1 MIIKPRVRGFLCITT
16 HPTGCE
22 ANVRKQIE
30 HVQAGGPID
39 GAPKRVLVIGAST
52 GYGLAS
58 RITAAFGGG
67 ASTLGI
73 FFEKPGTG
81 KKPGTAGWYN
91 SAAFHKFAQA
101 EGLYAKSINGDAFS
115 DEIKRKAI
123 EVIKADLEQVDL
135 VVYSL
140 AAPRRQHPVTGEV
153 HNSTLKP
160 IGSDT
165 VQKGVNTDKEEVQ
178 DFHIEAATQEE
189 IDNTVAVMG
198 GEDWQMWIE
207 ALDEGGVL
215 ADGAKTTAYT
225 YIGEKL
231 TWDIYWHGTIG
242 AAKKDLDK
250 RVVDIRERLAAR
262 GGDAR
267 VSVLKAV
274 VTQASA
280 AIPAMPIYLA
290 LLFKVMKE
298 RGTHEGCIEQID
310 GLFRE
315 SLYGPSPYLD
325 DEGRLRADR
334 KELDPDVQRAVAELW
349 DGISTENLRERSD
362 FEGYRR
368 EFLQLFGF
376 EVDGVDYDADV
387 DPTVAIDN
395 LV

>member
-16 HPTGCE
+16 HPVGCE
-22 ANVRKQIE
+22 ANVRKQIDY
-30 HVQAGGPID
+30 VKSQGSID
-39 GAPKRVLVIGAST
+39 NGPKRVLVIGAST

-58 RITAAFGGG
+58 RVTAAFGAG
-67 ASTLGI
+67 AATLGI
-73 FFEKPGTG
+73 FFEKEGTE

-91 SAAFHKFAQA
+91 SAAFHKFADQD
-101 EGLYAKSINGDAFS
+101 GLYAKSINGDAFS
-115 DEIKRKAI
+115 DEIKQKTI
-123 EVIKADLEQVDL
+123 ETIKADLGQVDL

-140 AAPRRQHPVTGEV
+140 ASPRRQHPITGV
-153 HNSTLKP
+153 IHNSTLKP
-160 IGSDT
+160 IGADT
-165 VQKGVNTDKEEVQ
+165 VQKGVNTDKEIVQ
-178 DFHIEAATQEE
+178 DFHIEAASQED

-207 ALDEGGVL
+207 ALDDAGVL

-225 YIGEKL
+225 YIGDKL

-250 RVVDIRERLAAR
+250 RVVDIRERLASR

-298 RGTHEGCIEQID
+298 QGLHEGCIEQVD
-310 GLFRE
+310 GLFRD
-315 SLYGPSPYLD
+315 SLYSPDALLD
-325 DEGRLRADR
+325 EEGRLRADR
-334 KELDPDVQRAVAELW
+334 KELDPAIQAAVGALW
-349 DGISTENLRERSD
+349 DQVGTDNLRQLSD
-362 FEGYRR
+362 FDGYKR

-376 EVDGVDYDADV
+376 EVEGVDYDADV
-387 DPTVAIDN
+387 NPYVVIDN
-395 LV
+395 MV